1 LIISKI
7 KIFLTILILIS
18 SINFLHATNN
28 FFDEAKKKYLE
39 NNIKESKFLLQKN
52 IVFNPRDAKS
62 YLYLA
67 KIYNFEKNQKEE
79 LKNLNSTLLLDPQNE
94 DAMHML
100 IVIELK
106 KSNYKRVKELT
117 NNFEKICSKLCLK
130 IKKINQSLKNIE
142 PKNES

>member
-1 LIISKI
+1 LNTSKI
-7 KIFLTILILIS
+7 KIFFTILILIS
-18 SINFLHATNN
+18 SINFLHGADN
-28 FFDEAKKKYLE
+28 FFDEAKKNYEE
-39 NNIKESKFLLQKN
+39 NKMKESKFLFQRN
-52 IVFNPRDAKS
+52 IIFNPKDSRS

-79 LKNLNSTLLLDPQNE
+79 LKNLNSTLLLEPQNE

-117 NNFEKICSKLCLK
+117 NNFQKICLKLCFK
-130 IKKINQSLKNIE
+130 IKKINQLLENIE